1 MKKLISLILAVIMI
15 FSVTA
20 VAVSAADETTTKP
33 VKITFIYDVD
43 DGKGNGVER
52 TKPITVDYGENFT
65 NQAPKGSYTHA
76 GWKYTICGWTTE
88 GFGKPDYVYSGQLPT
103 VLESDGITE
112 LTFTAVYDAKEVT
125 VEGVVGDAVGGA
137 IDNIFGE
144 STMTFINYIIEQ
156 IKVWFGK
163 LLLLLGTMM

>member
-20 VAVSAADETTTKP
+20 VAVSAADETTKP
-33 VKITFIYDVD
+33 VKITFEYDAD
-43 DGKGNGVER
+43 DGKGNGVPR
-52 TKPITVDYGENFT
+52 TKVIYVDYGEDFT
-65 NQAPKGSYTHA
+65 RQAPKDYYINA
-76 GWKYTICGWTTE
+76 GWKHYIVGWTVE
-88 GFGKPDYVYSGQLPT
+88 GYGEAGKVWTNLPVVY
-103 VLESDGITE
+103 ENEGIKE
-112 LTFTAVYDAKEVT
+112 LTFVAQPGSEEVT

-144 STMTFINYIIEQ
+144 STRTFINYIIEQ

>member
-20 VAVSAADETTTKP
+20 VAVSAADETTKP
-33 VKITFIYDVD
+33 VKITFVYDVD

-76 GWKYTICGWTTE
+76 GWKYTISGWTVE
-88 GFGKPDYVYSGQLPT
+88 GYGEAGKVWTNLPT
-103 VLESDGITE
+103 VSEGDGITE

-125 VEGVVGDAVGGA
+125 VEGVVGDAAEDVVNGL
-137 IDNIFGE
+137 FGE
-144 STMTFINYIIEQ
+144 STTTFINYIIEQ
-156 IKVWFGK
+156 IKVWLGK
-163 LLLLLGTMM
+163 LLLLFGTMM

>member
-20 VAVSAADETTTKP
+20 VAVSAADETTKP
-33 VKITFIYDVD
+33 VKITFVYDED
-43 DGKGNGVER
+43 DGKGNGVPR
-52 TKPITVDYGENFT
+52 TKEITVNYGDNFT
-65 NQAPKGSYTHA
+65 SKAPKGSYTHA

-88 GFGKPDYVYSGQLPT
+88 GYGKPDYVYDKQLPT
-103 VLESDGITE
+103 VSEGDGITE
-112 LTFTAVYDAKEVT
+112 LTFYAVYDAKEVT
-125 VEGVVGDAVGGA
+125 LEGVVGDTTEDIVNGL
-137 IDNIFGE
+137 FGD